1 MPNVKRSALS
11 KKTDVHTLGLGLVLN
26 VISIACYCWISLGLK
41 VSMHVSIGINNMNKF
56 WFRSFHACFHITFDA
71 HFR

>member
-1 MPNVKRSALS
+1 MKCSQQ
-11 KKTDVHTLGLGLVLN
+11 KKTDLHTLGLGLVLN
-26 VISIACYCWISLGLK
+26 VISISLGLK